1 MNITLK
7 KKKLQNGKFS
17 LYLEYY
23 KGSTVDANGKRIHR
37 RDFEYLKQ
45 YPYQD
50 PKTASEKKEN
60 KEIETLTEQ
69 ILAIRKAEY
78 FQGKYDIKNTAKSKR
93 LFLDFFHEKTEEK
106 IDSPKN
112 YGNWTA
118 SFLHLK
124 KCISTNLTFDEV
136 DENFTKRVRLYFEK
150 EAKTKSNTS
159 LSLNSKYS
167 YFNKFK
173 AALRA
178 AFDEGYISFNY
189 ASKVKSFEQAES
201 QREYLTFQELQK
213 LAQTDCKYEVLKRAF
228 IFSSLVGLRWSDINT
243 MVWSEV
249 RDEENT
255 SRVNFRQEKTDGVE
269 YLYISSQARKLLGE
283 RESPSDRVFVGLK
296 YSAVYNN
303 EIVRWCNRAG
313 ISKHITFH
321 SARHTNAVLLL
332 ENGADIYTVSKRLGH
347 REIRTTAIYAK
358 IVDEKMREASNL
370 IPTIK
375 F

>member
-23 KGSTVDANGKRIHR
+23 KGSTVNAEGKRIHL
-37 RDFEYLKQ
+37 RDFEYLKL
-45 YPYQD
+45 YPHQE
-50 PKTASEKKEN
+50 PKSASEKKEN
-60 KEIETLTEQ
+60 KEIEILAEQ
-69 ILAIRKAEY
+69 IFSIRKAEY
-78 FQGKYDIKNTAKSKR
+78 FQGKFDIKNTTKGKR
-93 LFLDFFHEKTEEK
+93 RFLDFFHEKTEEK

-124 KCISTNLTFDEV
+124 KCISANLSFDEI
-136 DENFTKRVRLYFEK
+136 DENFVKKVRLYFEK
-150 EAKTKSNTS
+150 DAMTKSNLS

-178 AFDEGYISFNY
+178 AFDEGYLAINY

-201 QREYLTFQELQK
+201 QREYLTFTELQK
-213 LAQTDCKYEVLKRAF
+213 LAQTECKYEVLKRAF
-228 IFSSLVGLRWSDINT
+228 LFSCLVGLRWSDINT

-249 RDEENT
+249 RDEDST

-269 YLYISSQARKLLGE
+269 YLYISSQARELLGE
-283 RESPSDRVFVGLK
+283 RKFPSERVFVGLK

-303 EIVRWCNRAG
+303 EIVRWCSRAG

-358 IVDEKMREASNL
+358 IVDQKMKEAANL
-370 IPTIK
+370 IPDIN